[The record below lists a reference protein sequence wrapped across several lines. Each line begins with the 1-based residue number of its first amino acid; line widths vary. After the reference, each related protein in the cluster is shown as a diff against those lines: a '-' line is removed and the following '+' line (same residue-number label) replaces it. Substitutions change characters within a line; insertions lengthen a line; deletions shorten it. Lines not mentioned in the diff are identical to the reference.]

1 MDDRK
6 RFRVEHPRYGSVRVA
21 AVDRLRAVTGA
32 AREWGVRW
40 TEIARECTVTEE
52 GGEEAWQ
59 D

>member
-1 MDDRK
+1 MDERK
-6 RFRVEHPRYGSVRVA
+6 RFRVYHPGYGTVRVA

-52 GGEEAWQ
+52 GGDETWQ